1 MSPLFAI
8 LPKRKEVT
16 MHRLALVSTVF
27 IFLLSFGSSGAAQ
40 SPLDLS
46 PLADTPTRLV
56 VFEGFYRP
64 T

>member
-1 MSPLFAI
+1 
-8 LPKRKEVT
+8 
-16 MHRLALVSTVF
+16 MHRLALVSTVL